1 MSIFAVT
8 TSYTFEF
15 ALITMIAAT
24 IYFFLE
30 RYNLSDE
37 YKPVST
43 LAILTTALAVVEY
56 YHMRDFFSLENL
68 SKDDLNYPTEFRYIT
83 WLIATPIM
91 LYTYFVLTKFNKTQ
105 KPIVILTISLN
116 FLMIV
121 SGYFAE
127 SSQLNNVMPVSFT
140 YSMFATGFASW
151 LGIVFIFSST
161 LPKLINNENNPN
173 NLICLKCLS
182 VVQKLVTYGWAIY
195 PVGLFITFFDSSVET
210 ALTREII
217 YNFGDC
223 FNKVGFA
230 LICFACA
237 KKLSKQTV

>member
-1 MSIFAVT
+1 MNILVLT

-15 ALITMIAAT
+15 ALITMLAAT
-24 IYFFLE
+24 LYFFLE

-56 YHMRDFFSLENL
+56 YNMKDFFTLENL
-68 SKDDLNYPTEFRYIT
+68 SKDTLNYPTEYRYIT

-91 LYTYFVLTKFNKTQ
+91 LYTYFVLTKLNKTQ

-127 SSQLNNVMPVSFT
+127 SSYSNNTMSIIFS
-140 YSMFATGFASW
+140 YSMFTVGFVSW
-151 LGIVFIFSST
+151 LGIVFIFLRT
-161 LPKLINNENNPN
+161 LPKLINNQNNPN
-173 NLICLKCLS
+173 NAICLKCLS
-182 VVQKLVTYGWAIY
+182 VVQKLVIFGWAIY
-195 PVGLFITFFDSSVET
+195 PIGLFITFFDNSVGT

-237 KKLSKQTV
+237 KKLSKKTI

>member
-1 MSIFAVT
+1 MNIFAVT

-68 SKDDLNYPTEFRYIT
+68 SKDNLNYPTEFRYIT

-121 SGYFAE
+121 SG
-127 SSQLNNVMPVSFT
+127 
-140 YSMFATGFASW
+140 
-151 LGIVFIFSST
+151 
-161 LPKLINNENNPN
+161 
-173 NLICLKCLS
+173 
-182 VVQKLVTYGWAIY
+182 
-195 PVGLFITFFDSSVET
+195 
-210 ALTREII
+210 
-217 YNFGDC
+217 
-223 FNKVGFA
+223 
-230 LICFACA
+230 
-237 KKLSKQTV
+237 